1 MCLGPLRDLYGTP
14 RAPKRARFGL
24 ERPFWGPRRSLG
36 SPGGPNLGPSATG
49 WSNWVGRIHIM
60 CSGPLRDHYGTP
72 GAPKRA
78 RFGPERPLWEPRR
91 ALGSPGGPNL
101 GPSATGWSNWVGRIH
116 IMCSGPLRDHYGTPG
131 APKRA
136 RFGPERPLWEPRRA
150 LGSPGGPNLG
160 PSATGWS
167 NWVGRI
173 HIMCSGPLR
182 DHYGTPGAPKRARF
196 GPERPLWEPRRA
208 LGSPGGPDL
217 GPTATGWS
225 NWVGHMAMML
235 NELT

>member
-1 MCLGPLRDLYGTP
+1 MVRIHIMCLGPLRDLYGTP

-150 LGSPGGPNLG
+150 LGSPGGP
-160 PSATGWS
+160 
-167 NWVGRI
+167 
-173 HIMCSGPLR
+173 
-182 DHYGTPGAPKRARF
+182 
-196 GPERPLWEPRRA
+196 
-208 LGSPGGPDL
+208 DL